1 MNVRDAAT
9 RTGLPAKTIRYY
21 DDIELVIADRQ
32 NNGYRDYDDRAI
44 QKLAFLKRA
53 RQLGFSLN
61 DCRQLLSLYEDTD
74 RESAD
79 VKALAESHLA
89 EVDARLLE
97 LNHLRDT
104 LAHLVHSCR
113 GDHRPDCPILADLG
127 GVKKSGRERIELVAA
142 RMFVQEQMTG
152 ETCFSILTSF
162 CSRFCR

>member
-1 MNVRDAAT
+1 MNVRDAAAQ
-9 RTGLPAKTIRYY
+9 TGLPAKTIRYY
-21 DDIELVIADRQ
+21 DDIGLVVADRQ
-32 NNGYRDYDDRAI
+32 SNGYRDFDDRAI

-79 VKALAESHLA
+79 VKALAEAHLT

-104 LAHLVHSCR
+104 LADLIHSCK
-113 GDHRPDCPILADLG
+113 GDHRPDCPILADMARA
-127 GVKKSGRERIELVAA
+127 KKS
-142 RMFVQEQMTG
+142 
-152 ETCFSILTSF
+152 
-162 CSRFCR
+162 